1 MLANFSSLVHE
12 IVQSRVKGVEG
23 DVNKKGTHAHN
34 LEKARV
40 TVFSKLLLLLNEM
53 RTNSAFS
60 KFQVRVGGRFPK
72 EEYEGCVLQD
82 LTTGEITCRTDRLTM
97 PPSLIDS
104 IQRILNYLALM
115 AYASQTL
122 SLHSNHTAS
131 NPTEQSQWSSDF
143 RRLVTDAHSTSNQIT
158 SVLSLLSS
166 CLSNGQ
172 ALPPYLELPQPYAF
186 TQRIEAIDGNIL
198 SVRHID
204 EPEYSA
210 FAVLQICG
218 GCVTADLEGLVG

>member
-1 MLANFSSLVHE
+1 MIEH
-12 IVQSRVKGVEG
+12 
-23 DVNKKGTHAHN
+23 
-34 LEKARV
+34 
-40 TVFSKLLLLLNEM
+40 
-53 RTNSAFS
+53 SAW
-60 KFQVRVGGRFPK
+60 Q
-72 EEYEGCVLQD
+72 
-82 LTTGEITCRTDRLTM
+82 TDKYA
-97 PPSLIDS
+97 PHSLIECV
-104 IQRILNYLALM
+104 QRILNYLALM

-122 SLHSNHTAS
+122 SLTDKPAAEHT
-131 NPTEQSQWSSDF
+131 QWSNDF
-143 RRLVTDAHSTSNQIT
+143 RRLVTDAHGTSNQIT

-186 TQRIEAIDGNIL
+186 TQRIEEIDRSIL

-218 GCVTADLEGLVG
+218 GCVTADLEGLVR

>member
-1 MLANFSSLVHE
+1 
-12 IVQSRVKGVEG
+12 
-23 DVNKKGTHAHN
+23 
-34 LEKARV
+34 
-40 TVFSKLLLLLNEM
+40 
-53 RTNSAFS
+53 
-60 KFQVRVGGRFPK
+60 
-72 EEYEGCVLQD
+72 
-82 LTTGEITCRTDRLTM
+82 
-97 PPSLIDS
+97 
-104 IQRILNYLALM
+104 M

-122 SLHSNHTAS
+122 SLHSPSNLTAAEHQH
-131 NPTEQSQWSSDF
+131 TEQSQWSNDF
-143 RRLVTDAHSTSNQIT
+143 RRLVTDDPHGTSHQIT

-186 TQRIEAIDGNIL
+186 AQRIESIDKNIL

-218 GCVTADLEGLVG
+218 GCVTADLEKLVR

>member
-1 MLANFSSLVHE
+1 MCYKDTLSKNLPANKH
-12 IVQSRVKGVEG
+12 
-23 DVNKKGTHAHN
+23 
-34 LEKARV
+34 
-40 TVFSKLLLLLNEM
+40 
-53 RTNSAFS
+53 
-60 KFQVRVGGRFPK
+60 
-72 EEYEGCVLQD
+72 
-82 LTTGEITCRTDRLTM
+82 TDN
-97 PPSLIDS
+97 PPSLIECV
-104 IQRILNYLALM
+104 QRILNYLALM

-122 SLHSNHTAS
+122 SLHCPFNPTAAAGQQQ
-131 NPTEQSQWSSDF
+131 TEQSQWSNDF
-143 RRLVTDAHSTSNQIT
+143 RRLVTDDPHGTSHQIT

-186 TQRIEAIDGNIL
+186 AQRIESIDKNIL

-218 GCVTADLEGLVG
+218 GCVTADLEKLVR